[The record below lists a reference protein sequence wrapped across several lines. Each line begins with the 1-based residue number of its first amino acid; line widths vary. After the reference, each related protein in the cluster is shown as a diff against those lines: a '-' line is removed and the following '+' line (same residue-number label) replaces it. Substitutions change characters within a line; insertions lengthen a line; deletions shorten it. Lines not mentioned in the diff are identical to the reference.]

1 MSDLKLIQDRIN
13 FYQNQ
18 LNLLYD
24 NKPFWF
30 QKNALKR
37 YNEKIEFFEDKI
49 MNIYLSFEKEIDFD
63 IKILEQIKNN
73 TGS

>member
-30 QKNALKR
+30 QKSALKR

-49 MNIYLSFEKEIDFD
+49 MNIYFNFEKEIDFD

-73 TGS
+73 TES

>member
-1 MSDLKLIQDRIN
+1 MNDLKLIQTRIN

-30 QKNALKR
+30 QKKALKS

-49 MNIYLSFEKEIDFD
+49 MNIYLNFEKEIDFD
-63 IKILEQIKNN
+63 MKILEHIQNN
-73 TGS
+73 KK